1 MRRRI
6 DRPFPRF
13 SFRVHRSAFI
23 GCLLAFLFSLS
34 IGISW
39 GNAKEKPKPKLQEWQ
54 INGILAALDD
64 GYAGVKQKAFRK
76 LGEFDAADLKAF
88 PKPSEEVE
96 KRAAVLLLDILLES
110 CFAFIVRDRCL
121 KK

>member
-6 DRPFPRF
+6 DRPFPRI
-13 SFRVHRSAFI
+13 HRSVFI
-23 GCLLAFLFSLS
+23 SCFLAFLFSLS
-34 IGISW
+34 ICVSW

-64 GYAGVKQKAFRK
+64 GYVGVKQKAFERLVK
-76 LGEFDAADLKAF
+76 FDAADLKAF

-110 CFAFIVRDRCL
+110 CFAFTVRDRCL
-121 KK
+121 KR